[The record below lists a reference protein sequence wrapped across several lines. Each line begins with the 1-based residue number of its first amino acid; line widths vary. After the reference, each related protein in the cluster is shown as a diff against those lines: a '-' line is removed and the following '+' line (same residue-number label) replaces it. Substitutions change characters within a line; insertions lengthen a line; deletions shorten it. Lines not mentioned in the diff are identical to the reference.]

1 MKNKYDIIWLQSI
14 DSTNN
19 EAKRHI
25 DKYDNLSVVSAL
37 SQTAGRGQRG
47 NTWSSEKGL
56 NLMFSIIL
64 KDIQSVKAADQF
76 ILSEITALAVTDFLS
91 SHGIKAS
98 IKWPNDIYIADRKV
112 CGILIENSIRGEWLS
127 SSIIGIGLNV
137 NQRNFDVNLP
147 NPTSMLLENG
157 NVMPFDIKICLE
169 ELMDI
174 FSCYSESVKNIQ
186 NRGKIR
192 ERYLELLWR
201 KDSWH
206 QYLDIRSGEMFS
218 GRIRDISGIGHLIIE
233 NKEGEL
239 NEFAFKEI
247 AYIL

>member
-25 DKYDNLSVVSAL
+25 DEYDNLSVLSAL

-47 NTWSSEKGL
+47 NTWSSGKGL

-147 NPTSMLLENG
+147 NPTSMLLESKKEQT
-157 NVMPFDIKICLE
+157 FDIKICLE
-169 ELMDI
+169 EFMEI
-174 FSCYSESVKNIQ
+174 FSSYMDSINGCHDRFKV
-186 NRGKIR
+186 R
-192 ERYLELLWR
+192 ERYLDRLWR
-201 KDSWH
+201 KDSRH
-206 QYLDIRSGEMFS
+206 QYLDTRSDETFS
-218 GRIRDISGIGHLIIE
+218 GTIRGISGIGHLLIE
-233 NKEGEL
+233 KKEGEL
-239 NEFAFKEI
+239 KEFAFKEI